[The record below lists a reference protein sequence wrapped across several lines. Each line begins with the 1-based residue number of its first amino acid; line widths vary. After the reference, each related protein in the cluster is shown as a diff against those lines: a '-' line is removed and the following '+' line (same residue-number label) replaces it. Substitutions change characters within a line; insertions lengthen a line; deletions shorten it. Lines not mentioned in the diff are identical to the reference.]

1 MFIDTVETRETQR
14 ETDRWTDGRT
24 DGCAAA
30 YAQCRQQ
37 HTAPYDVSRR
47 WIAACARSSVR
58 GCRLRAGSQCRRG
71 SPCIYH
77 AEARAWSRRASGA
90 DERGADARGAD
101 ERGADERGDDARGAG
116 ERDADERGDDERGA
130 GERGADE
137 RGADERGADERGADE
152 RGADARGADARGAD
166 ERGADA
172 RGAGELDNDERGADA
187 RGAGERA
194 MPKSAMAYGVAALP
208 HQHGNVSQA
217 MRGWEARLTAGI
229 RARCT
234 QWVSARQSYLTT
246 STCLLGLAGGQ
257 VRLAVPSCAQGRRW
271 LGAATAGDTRDAAG
285 LCAQRQ
291 RVRLTARTPIVVG
304 KLPRSRSGW

>member
-1 MFIDTVETRETQR
+1 MQL
-14 ETDRWTDGRT
+14 
-24 DGCAAA
+24 
-30 YAQCRQQ
+30 
-37 HTAPYDVSRR
+37 HTHSAGNST
-47 WIAACARSSVR
+47 
-58 GCRLRAGSQCRRG
+58 RLRMMCPGAGS
-71 SPCIYH
+71 PL
-77 AEARAWSRRASGA
+77 
-90 DERGADARGAD
+90 ARGRAC
-101 ERGADERGDDARGAG
+101 EAAG
-116 ERDADERGDDERGA
+116 SEPAASAVEGRHAYTMQRR
-130 GERGADE
+130 
-137 RGADERGADERGADE
+137 ERGADERGADE

-257 VRLAVPSCAQGRRW
+257 VRLALPSCAQGRRW